1 MRVFVAV
8 FPPSE
13 VLDRLSALVERVR
26 RPGDGVSWVKRDN
39 LHYTL
44 RFLGEIE
51 EPGRVEAACRAGRAA
66 VEGMA
71 PFEAILGAPGA
82 FPNFRHPRVLWIGM
96 SEGGPQLVLL
106 ARSLDEALRRE
117 GFGRPDRP
125 FAAHLTLG
133 RAREPGSQAA
143 SKAAEAIQNE
153 RVEGSFT
160 IGGLTVV
167 HSKLHPRGSIYTPLA
182 ECPFRPTSP
191 GTPPEEKA

>member
-1 MRVFVAV
+1 VRVFVAV
-8 FPPSE
+8 FPPNE
-13 VLDRLSALVERVR
+13 VLDQLSALVERVG
-26 RPGDGVSWVKRDN
+26 RPGDGVSWVKREN

-44 RFLGEIE
+44 RFLGEL
-51 EPGRVEAACRAGRAA
+51 EPGRVEAACRAGREA
-66 VEGMA
+66 VRCMTA
-71 PFEAILGAPGA
+71 FEAILGAPGA

-96 SEGGPQLVLL
+96 SEGGPSLVLL

-133 RAREPGSQAA
+133 RVREPGSAA
-143 SKAAEAIQNE
+143 GSKAAEAMQGE

-160 IGGLTVV
+160 VGALTVV

-182 ECPFRPTSP
+182 ECPFRPTSS
-191 GTPPEEKA
+191 

>member
-1 MRVFVAV
+1 LRVFVAV

-13 VLDRLSALVERVR
+13 VLDRLSALVEHVR
-26 RPGDGVSWVKRDN
+26 RPGDGVSWVKREN

-44 RFLGEIE
+44 RFLGELE
-51 EPGRVEAACRAGRAA
+51 RSRAEAACRAGREA
-66 VEGMA
+66 VRGMTL
-71 PFEAILGAPGA
+71 FEAVLGAPGA

-96 SEGGPQLVLL
+96 SEGGPSLVLL
-106 ARSLDEALRRE
+106 ARCLDEALRRE

-133 RAREPGSQAA
+133 RVREPGSSAS
-143 SKAAEAIQNE
+143 SKAAKAIRDE
-153 RVEGSFT
+153 RVEGSFRV
-160 IGGLTVV
+160 GALTVV
-167 HSKLHPRGSIYTPLA
+167 QSQLHPRGSIYTPLA